1 VVTLNIPT
9 EEPGK
14 QHLAFLLPDLKG
26 GGAERVALTLIKDFL
41 ARGHRVDLL
50 VLNAR
55 GELLPLLPD
64 AVQLIDLKAKR
75 IRSAIPSIASY
86 LRREKPDGIQV
97 SMWSLTIAGILAH
110 RLSGSPARLV
120 VSDHAAMSKQYENS
134 GWLRRTFLKWSI
146 RLLYPL
152 ADARIVVAQAT
163 ADDLAR
169 LSGLPRRAFEVVYNP
184 VYPPQSKVDPALG
197 VDELWGGSSHRILNV
212 GRMTAEKNQMLL
224 LDAFARISGDAR
236 LIILGEGE
244 LRGELE
250 AHAAKLGIA
259 DRVVMPGFVID
270 PTPFYRSA
278 DLFVLSSDYEGFGLV
293 LVEAMRSGLPIVS
306 TDCASGPAEILA
318 DGRFGRLAPCGDAER
333 LAAAMLE
340 ELAAPTDPE
349 QLKARAE
356 ELSGAHIADRY
367 LELMGSGWR

>member
-1 VVTLNIPT
+1 VIGAPDQA
-9 EEPGK
+9 ERYR
-14 QHLAFLLPDLKG
+14 LAFLLPDMTG
-26 GGAERVALTLIKDFL
+26 GGAERVALTLIKDFVG
-41 ARGHRVDLL
+41 RGHEVDLL
-50 VLNAR
+50 LMQAE
-55 GELLPLLPD
+55 GELLPLLP
-64 AVQLIDLKAKR
+64 ANVRVIDLKACR
-75 IRSAIPSIASY
+75 IRQAVPAIISY
-86 LRREKPDGIQV
+86 LWREKPDGIQV

-184 VYPPQSKVDPALG
+184 VYPPQSSVDPALG

-212 GRMTAEKNQMLL
+212 GKMKSPKNQKLL
-224 LDAFARISGDAR
+224 LDAFARIAGHRDAR
-236 LIILGEGE
+236 LIICGEGE

-270 PTPFYRSA
+270 PTPFYCSA

-306 TDCASGPAEILA
+306 TDCVSGPAEILA
-318 DGRFGRLAPCGDAER
+318 DGRFGRLVPCGDAER

-356 ELSGAHIADRY
+356 ELSGTHIADRY
-367 LELMGSGWR
+367 LELMGAE